1 MTRFPLRFLFLAAG
15 LLAIV
20 LVGSTAAQ
28 KTPAVP
34 GVPLDEKSTT
44 PDEVKTKKKTP
55 TSALTNE
62 SLAEML
68 DNMGYD
74 YRTDTLPSGGVIYTI
89 RINANDWN
97 FTIEVSLSQNNSLV
111 WLIAPLHQLPPAGT
125 VPGEA
130 VVRLL
135 QENWQ
140 INPHVF
146 AIPKNSRLLYLQ
158 RALENQNL
166 TPARF
171 RTAIDLMTGTIRS
184 TAAIWDISKW
194 GQTPPPSGPT
204 NGGTAAYPDT
214 TEGLTK
220 LSKDLLAIAKAG
232 KRAELT
238 AKVKKLAL
246 PNSDA
251 WFKRVFGAEA
261 GAALAEEYTAGLQD
275 LEANLTRVFMTAAEE
290 NLTDVNVFKF
300 SQPDAAN
307 ATATQKKAMESMVV
321 KTPLY
326 SVYFSQAGE
335 ERGMHLY
342 SFVYVEGAF
351 RMVGKMKAAT
361 VRVAGFAPANGQ
373 DDPKP
378 RTDVFGL
385 AQAQVGQVNALQ
397 PMERDITGTWVN
409 SGGVGPYAP
418 RMVMQINRNGTYY
431 ITANVGNDSGRYT
444 VVGGVILAQSNSGLR
459 SRIYVSWMG
468 PDLASFGFKPD
479 DDYSR
484 PVWLTFARMRGLAA
498 APEAHPQPRQLAVPN
513 GEKNGKT
520 NELVVPF
527 NPQLPFHGFFPDVK
541 PTAPLNPGTNE
552 LKPDNFRHLMPFP
565 PFPGLTPQPKALD
578 MTNSEK
584 FLQQPSFW
592 RP

>member
-34 GVPLDEKSTT
+34 GMSLDEKSTT

-55 TSALTNE
+55 ASALTNE

-74 YRTDTLPSGGVIYTI
+74 YRTDTLASGGVIYTLNI
-89 RINANDWN
+89 ASNEWR
-97 FTIEVSLSQNNSLV
+97 FPIEVSLSQSKSLV
-111 WLIAPLHQLPPAGT
+111 WLIVPLQTLPAAGA
-125 VPGEA
+125 VPSESL
-130 VVRLL
+130 VRLL

-140 INPHVF
+140 INPHLF
-146 AIPKNSRLLYLQ
+146 AIPKNSRQLYLQ
-158 RALENQNL
+158 RPLENQNV
-166 TPARF
+166 TPAKLRA
-171 RTAIDLMTGTIRS
+171 AIDAMADTVRS
-184 TAAIWDISKW
+184 TAPLWDVSKW
-194 GQTPPPSGPT
+194 GQTPPNNTNVP
-204 NGGTAAYPDT
+204 NGGTTAYPDT
-214 TEGLTK
+214 TEGLNK
-220 LSKDLLAIAKAG
+220 LCKDLLAIAKAG

-261 GAALAEEYTAGLQD
+261 GAALSEEYTAGLQD

-300 SQPDAAN
+300 SQPDATN
-307 ATATQKKAMESMVV
+307 ATATQKKALESMVV

-385 AQAQVGQVNALQ
+385 AQAQVGQVSALQ

-444 VVGGVILAQSNSGLR
+444 VVGGVILAQSNTGLR

-484 PVWLTFARMRGLAA
+484 PVWLTFARMRGFGA
-498 APEAHPQPRQLAVPN
+498 APEAHPQPRQLSVPN

-520 NELVVPF
+520 NELAVPF
-527 NPQLPFHGFFPDVK
+527 NPQSPFRGFFPDVK
-541 PTAPLNPGTNE
+541 PTAPVNPGTNE

-565 PFPGLTPQPKALD
+565 GLAPQPKALD
-578 MTNSEK
+578 MTNHDQL
-584 FLQQPSFW
+584 LQQPSFW